1 MASVQNATRCAG
13 MGASFGMAFLGSEE
27 LLNVFIGAPLRL
39 GELVQVLPF
48 YVLVPALMGAILGAI
63 GFQGIA
69 AAIWIWGGFTF
80 WLTMGPAAEILTHAG
95 LPGIIGVVLAAVAVF
110 ASVILMLFLSRDRD
124 ELRWGF
130 LAAGWVVVLFGGA
143 VQQRLEESASL
154 ISIGLNLGLL
164 LMGVAIS
171 LGVAK
176 ALGHR
181 QPRAGVMAAL
191 FAMLVWLGRVTLG
204 PTMVVPIPAP
214 APSATPSAQPPILL
228 LIVSG
233 LRPDHMGF
241 FGAPAENTP
250 ALDELAARSITYD
263 QAQSAS
269 PARLPALASIFTG
282 QLPSSHGLT
291 PESPSLS
298 PSARTLAEYLQ
309 AKGYSTGAILADP
322 AVSVATG
329 LNQGFRH
336 FDARP
341 GLSHR
346 PLLLTTLNL
355 LNAPV
360 LMTRNRRPATTV
372 VTEAQSFLSV
382 QGQTPF
388 FLVVQLADLMPPYDG
403 PSELLGD
410 QDVVDI
416 EGRYT
421 AKLQSLD
428 ADIQRLIDAT
438 PKGTWI
444 IVTSDHGLA
453 LGEREGRYPNQPRAP
468 GVYFG
473 DTMYQE
479 QLRVPLVFFKPRN
492 LKPYTAL
499 RPARAYDILPT
510 VLKIIQERALGGHGR
525 RAAARGHRLGAL
537 KRTSWTCSSPR
548 RTASVSPMR
557 AVRSGPWKLIE
568 GPEGD
573 ELYNLIMDPGET
585 MNLVSQSPDIA
596 RELSYFM
603 PGRQRP
609 AGAPKFSFDETTR
622 RRLDGEEGLLPA
634 DGAALSPPRGRA
646 DHAPARHD
654 ARRPRDAAAAHG
666 PLSRVSPGR
675 RPRNAPPPGPSSSP
689 EDMPFTR
696 SCWMELG

>member
-39 GELVQVLPF
+39 GELAQVLPF
-48 YVLVPALMGAILGAI
+48 YVLVPAALGAVLGAI

-69 AAIWIWGGFTF
+69 AAIWIWGGFTL
-80 WLTMGPAAEILTHAG
+80 WLSAGPAAAILSGAG
-95 LPGIIGVVLAAVAVF
+95 LPGVLGVALAAVAVF
-110 ASVILMLFLSRDRD
+110 AAVILMLFLSRDRD

-143 VQQRLEESASL
+143 VQQRLTDSTSL
-154 ISIGLNLGLL
+154 VSIGLNLGLL

-191 FAMLVWLGRVTLG
+191 LAALVWLGRVTLA
-204 PTMVVPIPAP
+204 PAMVTPIPAP
-214 APSATPSAQPPILL
+214 DPAATPSAQPPILL

-233 LRPDHMGF
+233 LRADHMGF

-250 ALDELAARSITYD
+250 TLDELAARSIAYD

-269 PARLPALASIFTG
+269 PSRLPALASIFTG

-291 PESPSLS
+291 PESPALS

-309 AKGYSTGAILADP
+309 AKGYSTGAIFADP
-322 AVSVATG
+322 FVSAATG

-336 FDARP
+336 YDARP

-355 LNAPV
+355 LNAPI
-360 LMTRNRRPATTV
+360 LPTRNRRPAATV
-372 VTEAQSFLSV
+372 VAEAQSFLSL

-388 FLVVQLADLMPPYDG
+388 FLVVQLSDLLPPYDG
-403 PSELLGD
+403 PSELVGD
-410 QDVVDI
+410 EDVADI
-416 EGRYT
+416 EARYT
-421 AKLQSLD
+421 SKLQALD
-428 ADIQRLIDAT
+428 ADIKRLIDAA

-444 IVTSDHGLA
+444 IVTADHGLA
-453 LGEREGRYPNQPRAP
+453 LAERDARYPDRPKTP

-499 RPARAYDILPT
+499 RPARTYDILPT
-510 VLKIIQERALGGHGR
+510 VLKIIQERALEGMDGELLHEVIGS
-525 RAAARGHRLGAL
+525 APEEDLVEVL
-537 KRTSWTCSSPR
+537 
-548 RTASVSPMR
+548 VSEANAVGDPLR

-568 GPEGD
+568 GPDGE

-585 MNLVSQSPDIA
+585 MNLVSQSPEVA
-596 RELSYFM
+596 KELSWLM

-609 AGAPKFSFDETTR
+609 ADAPKFSLDETTR

-634 DGAALSPPRGRA
+634 DGAVTPPVDGAVAPITPGAPGAL
-646 DHAPARHD
+646 
-654 ARRPRDAAAAHG
+654 
-666 PLSRVSPGR
+666 
-675 RPRNAPPPGPSSSP
+675 PPPTG
-689 EDMPFTR
+689 
-696 SCWMELG
+696 L

>member
-48 YVLVPALMGAILGAI
+48 YVLIPAALGAILGAI

-69 AAIWIWGGFTF
+69 AAIWIWGGFTL
-80 WLTMGPAAEILTHAG
+80 WLTVGPAAAIVSGAG
-95 LPGIIGVVLAAVAVF
+95 LPGVLGVALAAAAVF
-110 ASVILMLFLSRDRD
+110 AAVILMLFLSRDRD

-130 LAAGWVVVLFGGA
+130 MTAGWVVVLFGGA
-143 VQQRLEESASL
+143 VEQRLPSATSL
-154 ISIGLNLGLL
+154 LAIGLNLGLL
-164 LMGVAIS
+164 LMGVAIA

-191 FAMLVWLGRVTLG
+191 LALLVWIGRATLAPAMVT
-204 PTMVVPIPAP
+204 PIPAP
-214 APSATPSAQPPILL
+214 DPAAASGQPPILL
-228 LIVSG
+228 LVVSG
-233 LRPDHMGF
+233 LRADHMGF

-250 ALDELAARSITYD
+250 TLDELAARSITYD

-269 PARLPALASIFTG
+269 PSRLPALASMFTG
-282 QLPSSHGLT
+282 QLPSVHGLT

-309 AKGYSTGAILADP
+309 AKGYSTGAIFADP
-322 AVSVATG
+322 AVSAATG

-336 FDARP
+336 YDARP

-346 PLLLTTLNL
+346 PLVLTTLNL
-355 LNAPV
+355 LNVPV
-360 LMTRNRRPATTV
+360 LQTRNRRPAATV
-372 VTEAQSFLSV
+372 VAEAQAFLAL

-388 FLVVQLADLMPPYDG
+388 FLVVQLADLLPPYDG
-403 PSELLGD
+403 PSELVGG
-410 QDVVDI
+410 QDVPDI
-416 EGRYT
+416 EARYT
-421 AKLQSLD
+421 AKLRALD
-428 ADIQRLIDAT
+428 ADIQRLIEAT

-444 IVTSDHGLA
+444 IVTSDHGVALA
-453 LGEREGRYPNQPRAP
+453 ERDSRYPNQERAP

-479 QLRVPLVFFKPRN
+479 QLRVPLLFFKPRN

-499 RPARAYDILPT
+499 RPARTYDILPT
-510 VLKIIQERALGGHGR
+510 VLKIIQERALEGMDGELLYEVIGS
-525 RAAARGHRLGAL
+525 APEENIGEVLISEANGVGE
-537 KRTSWTCSSPR
+537 
-548 RTASVSPMR
+548 PMR

-585 MNLVSQSPDIA
+585 MNLASQSPDIA
-596 RELSYFM
+596 KELSWRM

-609 AGAPKFSFDETTR
+609 ADAPPFRLDETTR
-622 RRLDGEEGLLPA
+622 RRLDGDDGLPELTPA
-634 DGAALSPPRGRA
+634 EDGATTPPT
-646 DHAPARHD
+646 DAPTA
-654 ARRPRDAAAAHG
+654 
-666 PLSRVSPGR
+666 PGA
-675 RPRNAPPPGPSSSP
+675 PGVLPPPTG
-689 EDMPFTR
+689 
-696 SCWMELG
+696 L

>member
-48 YVLVPALMGAILGAI
+48 YVLVPAVLGAILGAI

-69 AAIWIWGGFTF
+69 AAIWIWGGFTL
-80 WLTMGPAAEILTHAG
+80 WLSVGPAAEILTSAG
-95 LPGIIGVVLAAVAVF
+95 LPGVIGVVLAGLAVF
-110 ASVILMLFLSRDRD
+110 ATVILMLFLSRDRD

-143 VQQRLEESASL
+143 VQQRLDESTSL

-191 FAMLVWLGRVTLG
+191 LGMLVWLGRVTLA
-204 PTMVVPIPAP
+204 PTMVEPIPAP
-214 APSATPSAQPPILL
+214 APSTTPSAQPPILL
-228 LIVSG
+228 LVVSG
-233 LRPDHMGF
+233 LRADHMGF
-241 FGAPAENTP
+241 FGASAENTP

-269 PARLPALASIFTG
+269 PSRLPALASIFTG

-291 PESPSLS
+291 PESPALS

-322 AVSVATG
+322 SVSVATG

-360 LMTRNRRPATTV
+360 LLTRNRRPAATV

-403 PSELLGD
+403 PSELIGD
-410 QDVVDI
+410 QDVVDV

-421 AKLQSLD
+421 AKLRALD
-428 ADIQRLIDAT
+428 ADIKRLIDAT

-444 IVTSDHGLA
+444 IVTSDHGIA
-453 LGEREGRYPNQPRAP
+453 LSEREARYPNQPRAP
-468 GVYFG
+468 GVYVG

-510 VLKIIQERALGGHGR
+510 VLKIIQERALEGMDGELLHEVIGS
-525 RAAARGHRLGAL
+525 APEEDLLEVLVSEAN
-537 KRTSWTCSSPR
+537 
-548 RTASVSPMR
+548 SVGEPMR

-568 GPEGD
+568 GPEGA

-585 MNLVSQSPDIA
+585 MNLASQSPEIA
-596 RELSYFM
+596 KELSWLM
-603 PGRQRP
+603 PGSQRP
-609 AGAPKFSFDETTR
+609 ADAPKFSLDETTR
-622 RRLDGEEGLLPA
+622 RRLDGEEGLLPV
-634 DGAALSPPRGRA
+634 DGAVVPTPEGQPTTLPTPPAPGAPGAL
-646 DHAPARHD
+646 
-654 ARRPRDAAAAHG
+654 
-666 PLSRVSPGR
+666 
-675 RPRNAPPPGPSSSP
+675 PPPTG
-689 EDMPFTR
+689 
-696 SCWMELG
+696 L

>member
-421 AKLQSLD
+421 AKLQALD
-428 ADIQRLIDAT
+428 ADIRRLIDAT

-444 IVTSDHGLA
+444 IVTSDHGIA
-453 LGEREGRYPNQPRAP
+453 LGERDGRYPNQPRAP
-468 GVYFG
+468 GVYSG

-510 VLKIIQERALGGHGR
+510 VLKIIQERALEGMDGELLHEVIGS
-525 RAAARGHRLGAL
+525 APEEDLVDVLVSEANNVGA
-537 KRTSWTCSSPR
+537 
-548 RTASVSPMR
+548 PMR

-568 GPEGD
+568 GPDGE

-585 MNLVSQSPDIA
+585 MNLGSQSPDIA
-596 RELSYFM
+596 KELSWFM

-609 AGAPKFSFDETTR
+609 ADAPKFSLDETTR
-622 RRLDGEEGLLPA
+622 RRLDGEDGLLPA
-634 DGAALSPPRGRA
+634 DGALVPSPEGEPTTLPTPPTTPGAPGAL
-646 DHAPARHD
+646 
-654 ARRPRDAAAAHG
+654 
-666 PLSRVSPGR
+666 
-675 RPRNAPPPGPSSSP
+675 PPPTG
-689 EDMPFTR
+689 
-696 SCWMELG
+696 L